1 MADVIQLLPDSVANQ
16 IAAGEVVQRPAS
28 VVKELMENALDAGA
42 TKVQVI
48 LKNAGKGFIQV
59 IDDGKGMSPRDS
71 RMAFERHATSK
82 ISCAQDLFNIRT
94 MGFRGEALASI
105 ASVAEVELRTKREED
120 ELGTYLFVA
129 DSELKNQENIDKTKE
144 LLTKYG
150 LIDFINSYPQELSGG
165 MRQRIALIRTLA
177 TNPQVLLLDE
187 PFSALDYQ
195 TRINVSEDIFKM
207 IKDSNVSAILVTH
220 DISEAIAMADRVIV
234 LSHRPAKLKKI
245 IDIKTDSPDNTP
257 FNKRLSSEFRKYFD
271 EIWGLLNE

>member
-1 MADVIQLLPDSVANQ
+1 MKNVSKTFYTEI
-16 IAAGEVVQRPAS
+16 G
-28 VVKELMENALDAGA
+28 ALDVLEDITFNLNEGEIIAIVGPSGS
-42 TKVQVI
+42 
-48 LKNAGKGFIQV
+48 GKSTLLNIISKLIEPTEGEIYV
-59 IDDGKGMSPRDS
+59 DGEIGYMFQRD
-71 RMAFERHATSK
+71 H
-82 ISCAQDLFNIRT
+82 LFNWRT
-94 MGFRGEALASI
+94 VWKNIM
-105 ASVAEVELRTKREED
+105 
-120 ELGTYLFVA
+120 LGL
-129 DSELKNQENIDKTKE
+129 EIKKEKNQENIDKTKE

-257 FNKRLSSEFRKYFD
+257 FNKRLSSEFREYFD

>member
-1 MADVIQLLPDSVANQ
+1 MKKLEMKNVSKTFYTEI
-16 IAAGEVVQRPAS
+16 G
-28 VVKELMENALDAGA
+28 ALDVLENITFNLNEGEIIAIVGPSGS
-42 TKVQVI
+42 
-48 LKNAGKGFIQV
+48 GKSTLLNI
-59 IDDGKGMSPRDS
+59 ISKLIEPTDGEIYVDGEIGYMFQRD
-71 RMAFERHATSK
+71 H
-82 ISCAQDLFNIRT
+82 LFNWRT
-94 MGFRGEALASI
+94 VWKNIM
-105 ASVAEVELRTKREED
+105 
-120 ELGTYLFVA
+120 LGL
-129 DSELKNQENIDKTKE
+129 EIKKEKNQENIDKTKE

>member
-1 MADVIQLLPDSVANQ
+1 MKNVSKTFYTEI
-16 IAAGEVVQRPAS
+16 G
-28 VVKELMENALDAGA
+28 ALDVLENITFNLNEGEIIAIVGPSGS
-42 TKVQVI
+42 
-48 LKNAGKGFIQV
+48 GKSTLLNIISKLIEPTEGEIYV
-59 IDDGKGMSPRDS
+59 DGEIGYMFQRD
-71 RMAFERHATSK
+71 H
-82 ISCAQDLFNIRT
+82 LFNWRT
-94 MGFRGEALASI
+94 VWKNIM
-105 ASVAEVELRTKREED
+105 
-120 ELGTYLFVA
+120 LGL
-129 DSELKNQENIDKTKE
+129 EIKKEKNQENIDKTKE

-150 LIDFINSYPQELSGG
+150 LIEFINSYPQELSGG

>member
-1 MADVIQLLPDSVANQ
+1 MKKLEMKNVSKSFYTEI
-16 IAAGEVVQRPAS
+16 G
-28 VVKELMENALDAGA
+28 ALDVLEDITFNLNEGEIIAIVGPSGS
-42 TKVQVI
+42 
-48 LKNAGKGFIQV
+48 GKSTLLNIISKLIEPTEGEIYV
-59 IDDGKGMSPRDS
+59 DGEIGYMFQRD
-71 RMAFERHATSK
+71 H
-82 ISCAQDLFNIRT
+82 LFNWRT
-94 MGFRGEALASI
+94 VWKNIM
-105 ASVAEVELRTKREED
+105 
-120 ELGTYLFVA
+120 LGL
-129 DSELKNQENIDKTKE
+129 EIKKEKNQENIDKTKE

-234 LSHRPAKLKKI
+234 LSHRPARLKKI

>member
-1 MADVIQLLPDSVANQ
+1 MKKLEMKNVSKTFYTEI
-16 IAAGEVVQRPAS
+16 G
-28 VVKELMENALDAGA
+28 ALDVLENITFNLNEGEIIAIVGPSGS
-42 TKVQVI
+42 
-48 LKNAGKGFIQV
+48 GKSTLLNIISKLIEPTEGEIYV
-59 IDDGKGMSPRDS
+59 DGEIGYMFQRD
-71 RMAFERHATSK
+71 H
-82 ISCAQDLFNIRT
+82 LFNWRT
-94 MGFRGEALASI
+94 VWKNIM
-105 ASVAEVELRTKREED
+105 
-120 ELGTYLFVA
+120 LGL
-129 DSELKNQENIDKTKE
+129 EIKKEKNQENIDKTKE

-245 IDIKTDSPDNTP
+245 IDIKTVSPDNTP

>member
-1 MADVIQLLPDSVANQ
+1 MKNVSKTFYTEI
-16 IAAGEVVQRPAS
+16 G
-28 VVKELMENALDAGA
+28 ALDVLEDITFNLNEGEIIAIVGPSGS
-42 TKVQVI
+42 
-48 LKNAGKGFIQV
+48 GKSTLLNIISKLIEPTVGEIYV
-59 IDDGKGMSPRDS
+59 DGEIGYMFQRD
-71 RMAFERHATSK
+71 H
-82 ISCAQDLFNIRT
+82 LFNWRT
-94 MGFRGEALASI
+94 VWKNIM
-105 ASVAEVELRTKREED
+105 
-120 ELGTYLFVA
+120 LGL
-129 DSELKNQENIDKTKE
+129 EIKKEKNQENIDKTKE

>member
-1 MADVIQLLPDSVANQ
+1 MKNVSKTFYTEI
-16 IAAGEVVQRPAS
+16 G
-28 VVKELMENALDAGA
+28 ALDVLEDITFNLNEGEIIAIVGPSGS
-42 TKVQVI
+42 
-48 LKNAGKGFIQV
+48 GKSTLLNIISKLIEPTEGEIYV
-59 IDDGKGMSPRDS
+59 DGEIGYMFQRD
-71 RMAFERHATSK
+71 H
-82 ISCAQDLFNIRT
+82 LFNWRT
-94 MGFRGEALASI
+94 VWKNIM
-105 ASVAEVELRTKREED
+105 
-120 ELGTYLFVA
+120 LGL
-129 DSELKNQENIDKTKE
+129 EIKKEKNHENIDKTKE

>member
-1 MADVIQLLPDSVANQ
+1 MKKLEMKNVSKTFYTEI
-16 IAAGEVVQRPAS
+16 G
-28 VVKELMENALDAGA
+28 ALDVLEDITFNLNEGEIIAIVGPSGS
-42 TKVQVI
+42 
-48 LKNAGKGFIQV
+48 GKSTLLNIISKLIEPTEGEIYV
-59 IDDGKGMSPRDS
+59 DGEIGYMFQRD
-71 RMAFERHATSK
+71 H
-82 ISCAQDLFNIRT
+82 LFNWRT
-94 MGFRGEALASI
+94 VWKNIM
-105 ASVAEVELRTKREED
+105 
-120 ELGTYLFVA
+120 LGL
-129 DSELKNQENIDKTKE
+129 EIKKEKNQENIDKTKE

-257 FNKRLSSEFRKYFD
+257 FNKRLSSEFRKYLD

>member
-1 MADVIQLLPDSVANQ
+1 MKKLEMKNVSKTFYTEI
-16 IAAGEVVQRPAS
+16 G
-28 VVKELMENALDAGA
+28 ALDVLENITFNLNEGEIIAIVGPSGS
-42 TKVQVI
+42 
-48 LKNAGKGFIQV
+48 GKSTLLNIISKLIEPTEGEIYV
-59 IDDGKGMSPRDS
+59 DGEIGYMFQRD
-71 RMAFERHATSK
+71 H
-82 ISCAQDLFNIRT
+82 LFNWRT
-94 MGFRGEALASI
+94 VWKNIM
-105 ASVAEVELRTKREED
+105 
-120 ELGTYLFVA
+120 LGL
-129 DSELKNQENIDKTKE
+129 EIKKGKNQENIDKTKE

>member
-1 MADVIQLLPDSVANQ
+1 MKKLEMKNVSKTFYTEI
-16 IAAGEVVQRPAS
+16 G
-28 VVKELMENALDAGA
+28 ALDVLEDITFNLNEGEIIAIVGPSGS
-42 TKVQVI
+42 
-48 LKNAGKGFIQV
+48 GKSTLLNIISKLIEPTEGEIYV
-59 IDDGKGMSPRDS
+59 DGEIGYMFQRD
-71 RMAFERHATSK
+71 H
-82 ISCAQDLFNIRT
+82 LFNWRT
-94 MGFRGEALASI
+94 VWKNIM
-105 ASVAEVELRTKREED
+105 
-120 ELGTYLFVA
+120 LGL
-129 DSELKNQENIDKTKE
+129 EIKKEKNQENIDKTKE
-144 LLTKYG
+144 LLTKHG

>member
-1 MADVIQLLPDSVANQ
+1 MKKLEMKNVSKTFYTEI
-16 IAAGEVVQRPAS
+16 G
-28 VVKELMENALDAGA
+28 ALDVLENITFNLNEGEIIAIVGPSGS
-42 TKVQVI
+42 
-48 LKNAGKGFIQV
+48 GKSTLLNIISKLIEPTEGEIYV
-59 IDDGKGMSPRDS
+59 DGEIGYMFQRD
-71 RMAFERHATSK
+71 H
-82 ISCAQDLFNIRT
+82 LFNWRT
-94 MGFRGEALASI
+94 VWKNIM
-105 ASVAEVELRTKREED
+105 
-120 ELGTYLFVA
+120 LGL
-129 DSELKNQENIDKTKE
+129 EIKKEKNQENIDKTKE

-245 IDIKTDSPDNTP
+245 IDIKTDSPNNTP

>member
-1 MADVIQLLPDSVANQ
+1 MKKLEMKNVSKTFYTEI
-16 IAAGEVVQRPAS
+16 G
-28 VVKELMENALDAGA
+28 ALDVLEEITFNLNEGEIIAIVGPSGS
-42 TKVQVI
+42 
-48 LKNAGKGFIQV
+48 GKSTLLNIISKLIEPTEGEIYV
-59 IDDGKGMSPRDS
+59 DGEIGYMFQRD
-71 RMAFERHATSK
+71 H
-82 ISCAQDLFNIRT
+82 LFNWRT
-94 MGFRGEALASI
+94 VWKNIM
-105 ASVAEVELRTKREED
+105 
-120 ELGTYLFVA
+120 LGL
-129 DSELKNQENIDKTKE
+129 EIKKEKNQENIDKTKE

>member
-1 MADVIQLLPDSVANQ
+1 MKKLEMKNVSKTFYTEI
-16 IAAGEVVQRPAS
+16 G
-28 VVKELMENALDAGA
+28 ALDVLEDITFNLNEGEIIAIVGPSGS
-42 TKVQVI
+42 
-48 LKNAGKGFIQV
+48 GKSTLLNIISKLIEPTEGEIYV
-59 IDDGKGMSPRDS
+59 DGEIGYMFQRD
-71 RMAFERHATSK
+71 H
-82 ISCAQDLFNIRT
+82 LFNWRT
-94 MGFRGEALASI
+94 VWKNIM
-105 ASVAEVELRTKREED
+105 
-120 ELGTYLFVA
+120 LGL
-129 DSELKNQENIDKTKE
+129 EIKKEKNQENIDKTKE

-257 FNKRLSSEFRKYFD
+257 FNKRLSSEFRK
-271 EIWGLLNE
+271 

>member
-1 MADVIQLLPDSVANQ
+1 MKNVSKTFYTEI
-16 IAAGEVVQRPAS
+16 G
-28 VVKELMENALDAGA
+28 ALDVLENITFNLNEGEIIAIVGPSGS
-42 TKVQVI
+42 
-48 LKNAGKGFIQV
+48 GKSTLLNIISKLIEPTEGEIYV
-59 IDDGKGMSPRDS
+59 DGEIGYMFQRD
-71 RMAFERHATSK
+71 H
-82 ISCAQDLFNIRT
+82 LFNWRT
-94 MGFRGEALASI
+94 VWKNIM
-105 ASVAEVELRTKREED
+105 
-120 ELGTYLFVA
+120 LGL
-129 DSELKNQENIDKTKE
+129 EIKKEKNQENIDKTKE

>member
-1 MADVIQLLPDSVANQ
+1 MKKLEMKNVSKTFYIE
-16 IAAGEVVQRPAS
+16 IG
-28 VVKELMENALDAGA
+28 ALDVLENITFNLNEGEIIAIVGPSGS
-42 TKVQVI
+42 
-48 LKNAGKGFIQV
+48 GKSTLLNIISKLIEPTEGEIYV
-59 IDDGKGMSPRDS
+59 DGEIGYMFQRD
-71 RMAFERHATSK
+71 H
-82 ISCAQDLFNIRT
+82 LFNWRT
-94 MGFRGEALASI
+94 VWKNIM
-105 ASVAEVELRTKREED
+105 
-120 ELGTYLFVA
+120 LGL
-129 DSELKNQENIDKTKE
+129 EIKKEKNQENIDKTKE

>member
-1 MADVIQLLPDSVANQ
+1 MKKLEMKNVSKTFYTEI
-16 IAAGEVVQRPAS
+16 G
-28 VVKELMENALDAGA
+28 ALDVLEDITFNLNEGEIIAIVGPSGS
-42 TKVQVI
+42 
-48 LKNAGKGFIQV
+48 GKSTLLNIISKLIEPTEGENYV
-59 IDDGKGMSPRDS
+59 DGEIGYMFQRD
-71 RMAFERHATSK
+71 H
-82 ISCAQDLFNIRT
+82 LFNWRT
-94 MGFRGEALASI
+94 VWKNIM
-105 ASVAEVELRTKREED
+105 
-120 ELGTYLFVA
+120 LGL
-129 DSELKNQENIDKTKE
+129 EIKKEKNQENIDKTKE

>member
-1 MADVIQLLPDSVANQ
+1 MKKLEMKNVSKTFYTEI
-16 IAAGEVVQRPAS
+16 G
-28 VVKELMENALDAGA
+28 ALDVLENITFNLNEGEIIAIVGPSGS
-42 TKVQVI
+42 
-48 LKNAGKGFIQV
+48 GKSTLLNIISKLIEPTEGEIYV
-59 IDDGKGMSPRDS
+59 DGEIGYMFQRD
-71 RMAFERHATSK
+71 H
-82 ISCAQDLFNIRT
+82 LFNWRT
-94 MGFRGEALASI
+94 VWKNIM
-105 ASVAEVELRTKREED
+105 
-120 ELGTYLFVA
+120 LGL
-129 DSELKNQENIDKTKE
+129 EIKKEKNQENIDKIKE

>member
-1 MADVIQLLPDSVANQ
+1 MKKLEMKNVSKTFYTEI
-16 IAAGEVVQRPAS
+16 G
-28 VVKELMENALDAGA
+28 ALDVLENITFNLNEGEIIAIVGPSGS
-42 TKVQVI
+42 
-48 LKNAGKGFIQV
+48 GKSTLLNIISKLIEPTEGEIYV
-59 IDDGKGMSPRDS
+59 DGEIGYMFQRD
-71 RMAFERHATSK
+71 H
-82 ISCAQDLFNIRT
+82 LFNWRT
-94 MGFRGEALASI
+94 VWKNIM
-105 ASVAEVELRTKREED
+105 
-120 ELGTYLFVA
+120 LGL
-129 DSELKNQENIDKTKE
+129 EIKKEKNQENIDKTKE

-165 MRQRIALIRTLA
+165 VRQRIALIRTLA

>member
-1 MADVIQLLPDSVANQ
+1 MKKLEMKNVSKTFYTEI
-16 IAAGEVVQRPAS
+16 G
-28 VVKELMENALDAGA
+28 ALDVLEDITFNLNEGEIIAIVGPSGSDKS
-42 TKVQVI
+42 TLLNTISKLIEPTEGEIYV
-48 LKNAGKGFIQV
+48 
-59 IDDGKGMSPRDS
+59 DGEIGYMFQRD
-71 RMAFERHATSK
+71 H
-82 ISCAQDLFNIRT
+82 LFNWRT
-94 MGFRGEALASI
+94 VWKNIM
-105 ASVAEVELRTKREED
+105 
-120 ELGTYLFVA
+120 LGL
-129 DSELKNQENIDKTKE
+129 EIKKEKNQENIDKTKE